1 VESKVNKIRTLNDCV
16 TGAEGEVILFPID
29 PGTVTISTLAN
40 EYSPPGVTLG
50 PLYISNSRFIGEGDT
65 ITVFSGISVGRTWT
79 REFPLGHLATIWLVL
94 GPEGTPDSGPHNDF
108 RVVGTYPI
116 DFDFF
121 MCGLPEDSDESAK
134 FANFNFKHVPF
145 PVDHFA
151 IFPSNTAIS
160 PGEFTHFWIFG
171 MDRYDNQIN
180 GRVADTTFVD
190 VSLDA
195 NSARFGGLT
204 LNDPEEDPGLNP
216 VTFDELEN
224 LRVGTLVYFMANG
237 EVPSLAQ
244 TITITMTKSN
254 DSNITGTGTL
264 TVPGPLDHFQ
274 VTLQPDTIAQSE
286 TATITVQAKDN
297 GNNNIS
303 IPNVTPL
310 NFALDANGELLGNFI
325 APNGSQAKSLAGIP
339 YGNANAGNV
348 KYVANG

>member
-1 VESKVNKIRTLNDCV
+1 MQKIVRLLAFMGLSIIMADDLLGQTVIRDSVTISPRNVESKVNKIRTLNDCV

-160 PGEFTHFWIFG
+160 PGEFTHFWTQKVERG
-171 MDRYDNQIN
+171 WC
-180 GRVADTTFVD
+180 GSKG
-190 VSLDA
+190 SL
-195 NSARFGGLT
+195 
-204 LNDPEEDPGLNP
+204 
-216 VTFDELEN
+216 
-224 LRVGTLVYFMANG
+224 
-237 EVPSLAQ
+237 
-244 TITITMTKSN
+244 TI
-254 DSNITGTGTL
+254 
-264 TVPGPLDHFQ
+264 
-274 VTLQPDTIAQSE
+274 
-286 TATITVQAKDN
+286 
-297 GNNNIS
+297 
-303 IPNVTPL
+303 
-310 NFALDANGELLGNFI
+310 LL
-325 APNGSQAKSLAGIP
+325 
-339 YGNANAGNV
+339 
-348 KYVANG
+348 